1 MQNADLSS
9 PEVRKAGWE
18 AVGNIQPAVKLTEF
32 LRKKKKESE
41 AAERSVD
48 WEGRKQRWTDAVRS
62 LYRQIE
68 KWLVRS
74 IDERT
79 VLIEKKDVA
88 LEEEHIGRY
97 SVQSMFLKI
106 GADIVELKPV
116 GALIVGC
123 RGRVDII
130 LRNRSVSFVIAEDGE
145 WKIIVRQPTVKYHP
159 LDEEAFGDVIMQL
172 MQ

>member
-1 MQNADLSS
+1 MS
-9 PEVRKAGWE
+9 KTAGLIWKRDE
-18 AVGNIQPAVKLTEF
+18 AKFREAEKEIGEL
-32 LRKKKKESE
+32 KK
-41 AAERSVD
+41 
-48 WEGRKQRWTDAVRS
+48 Q
-62 LYRQIE
+62 QE
-68 KWLVRS
+68 K
-74 IDERT
+74 
-79 VLIEKKDVA
+79 
-88 LEEEHIGRY
+88 
-97 SVQSMFLKI
+97 